1 MMTRDHLSERN
12 RLSGMSSTIPD
23 NQDRQSIPLSRR
35 NGKKWRAGRGGE
47 HKTNHSDY
55 QQRQKPVFTLILY
68 RQVLRNI
75 TATLKQAVD
84 IVSAMLSYSTTNI
97 DHATCSLNPM

>member
-12 RLSGMSSTIPD
+12 CLSGMSSTISD
-23 NQDRQSIPLSRR
+23 NQDRRSIPLLGR
-35 NGKKWRAGRGGE
+35 NGKKWRAARGGE
-47 HKTNHSDY
+47 HKTNHPDY
-55 QQRQKPVFTLILY
+55 RQRQKPVEFTILY

-84 IVSAMLSYSTTNI
+84 MVSAMLSYSTTNI
-97 DHATCSLNPM
+97 DHAACSLNPL